1 MKSSI
6 LALTLLCAGAV
17 FAQTPPASPG
27 AAHHMDNLA
36 ILLDLTDAQK
46 VQVQSVLQQ
55 EHAKMK
61 ESFEQAH
68 ASGSKPDWEQMKA
81 LHQQLQQ
88 ETLQKLTPVLSAAQL
103 KKFQVIMEEMHGHMG
118 RMGHMQHGAPG
129 AAAAPAP
136 QN

>member
-17 FAQTPPASPG
+17 FAQTPPASPD
-27 AAHHMDNLA
+27 AARHMENLSV
-36 ILLDLTDAQK
+36 LLDLTDAQK

-68 ASGSKPDWEQMKA
+68 ASGSRPDWEQMKA

-103 KKFQVIMEEMHGHMG
+103 KKFQIIMEEMHGHG
-118 RMGHMQHGAPG
+118 HMGHMQHGAPEAG
-129 AAAAPAP
+129 AEPAP
-136 QN
+136 HN